1 MRDHLGLGGGV
12 AERGEEEGRERH
24 VARKDSAGPR
34 SRCSAAL
41 EVATGK
47 VIVACYPRHRSD
59 EFLRFLKQVARAY
72 PRVPLHVVAAN
83 YAAHNTRR

>member
-1 MRDHLGLGGGV
+1 
-12 AERGEEEGRERH
+12 
-24 VARKDSAGPR
+24 
-34 SRCSAAL
+34 
-41 EVATGK
+41 VATGK
-47 VIVACYPRHRSD
+47 VTVACYPRHRSD